1 MNIVYLNTMPRNKYI
16 VLSDGIDQVI
26 LIGIKTSRKVIK
38 RLIKR
43 YVTIN

>member
-26 LIGIKTSRKVIK
+26 LIGVQTSRKVIK
-38 RLIKR
+38 NLLKK
-43 YVTIN
+43 YAPV